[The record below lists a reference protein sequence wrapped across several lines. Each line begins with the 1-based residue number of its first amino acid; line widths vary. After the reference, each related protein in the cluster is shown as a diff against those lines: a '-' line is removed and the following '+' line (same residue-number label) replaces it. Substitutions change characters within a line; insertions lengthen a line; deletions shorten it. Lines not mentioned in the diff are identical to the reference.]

1 MNGGLWVALVA
12 GLMYVGLMAAEI
24 QTEKT
29 DFQAV
34 VEAQAQAQAQH
45 IRGLEKQAERAD
57 RLCGVRS

>member
-34 VEAQAQAQAQH
+34 VEAQAQH
-45 IRGLEKQAERAD
+45 IRVLEKQAERAD